1 MVRSWKAET
10 HGRPSRLQEH
20 LPMSNSK
27 AVFVETASLL
37 SSFGVAKRLT
47 QAGFLSL
54 EEHPW
59 FMLHLISLT
68 QDSKPHSTCGVP
80 RPQRHCLIRNQ
91 ARIYGDSVTGR
102 LSSLSVCVCLR
113 VYVDAHVRV
122 CTCMCVHACGQDSFR
137 CCCSGHIHC
146 FETVA

>member
-20 LPMSNSK
+20 LPTSNSK
-27 AVFVETASLL
+27 AAFVERQPSIQPW
-37 SSFGVAKRLT
+37 SSKKT
-47 QAGFLSL
+47 QAGFLSS
-54 EEHPW
+54 EEHPG
-59 FMLHLISLT
+59 FRLHLISLT
-68 QDSKPHSTCGVP
+68 QDGKPHSTCGVP
-80 RPQRHCLIRNQ
+80 RPQRHCLKRNQ
-91 ARIYGDSVTGR
+91 ARIYGDSATGR
-102 LSSLSVCVCLR
+102 LNSLSVCVCLR